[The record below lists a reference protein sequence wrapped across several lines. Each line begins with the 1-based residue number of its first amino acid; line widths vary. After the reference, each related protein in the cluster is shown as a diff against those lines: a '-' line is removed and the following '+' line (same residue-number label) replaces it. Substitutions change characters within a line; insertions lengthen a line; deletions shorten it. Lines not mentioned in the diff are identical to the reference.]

1 MKPKQLTIFIA
12 AALFSLIDIA
22 LTAFDKQ
29 DLRLFTKPLIIPL
42 MIWVYILSIDQTR
55 SWWRDAI
62 VLGLVCSWVGDIL
75 LQVDGMFIPGL
86 CSFLFAHIFY
96 ITFFVSTKSD
106 TKSFFKLRPVM
117 LIAVLAYLI
126 ELMHMLWPTLGPLK
140 IPVLAY
146 GITISIMLSAA
157 LWQYQKLEDRTAI
170 LFIIGAF
177 FFTLSDSIL
186 AINKFRSPFEQA
198 GVYTM
203 TTYIIAQ
210 LLIVVGAI
218 RYRNTPK

>member
-12 AALFSLIDIA
+12 AALFSVVDIA
-22 LTAFDKQ
+22 LTAFHKE

-42 MIWVYILSIDQTR
+42 LIGLYILSINQRR

-62 VLGLVCSWVGDIL
+62 VLGLISSWAGDIL

-86 CSFLFAHIFY
+86 CSFLLAHIFY
-96 ITFFVSTKSD
+96 ISFFVSTKSD

-126 ELMHMLWPTLGPLK
+126 ELMHLLWPTLGPLK
-140 IPVLAY
+140 VPVLAY
-146 GITISIMLSAA
+146 GITISIMMSAA

-177 FFTLSDSIL
+177 FFIVSDSIL
-186 AINKFRSPFEQA
+186 AVNKFRSPFEKA

>member
-12 AALFSLIDIA
+12 AALFSVVDIA
-22 LTAFDKQ
+22 LTAFHKE

-42 MIWVYILSIDQTR
+42 MIGLYIVSIDQRR
-55 SWWRDAI
+55 SWWRDAT
-62 VLGLVCSWVGDIL
+62 VLGLICSWAGDIL

-86 CSFLFAHIFY
+86 CSFLLAHIFY
-96 ITFFVSTKSD
+96 IKFFVSTKSD

-146 GITISIMLSAA
+146 GITISIMMSAA

-177 FFTLSDSIL
+177 FFIVSDSIL
-186 AINKFRSPFEQA
+186 AVNKFRSPFEKA

>member
-12 AALFSLIDIA
+12 AALFSLVDIA
-22 LTAFDKQ
+22 LTAFHKE

-42 MIWVYILSIDQTR
+42 MIGLYILSINQTR

-62 VLGLVCSWVGDIL
+62 VLGLICSWVGDIL

>member
-42 MIWVYILSIDQTR
+42 MIGVYILSIDQTR

-62 VLGLVCSWVGDIL
+62 VLGLICSWAGDIL

-86 CSFLFAHIFY
+86 CSFLLAHIFY
-96 ITFFVSTKSD
+96 IKFFVSTKSD

-126 ELMHMLWPTLGPLK
+126 ELMHMLWPTLGQLK

-146 GITISIMLSAA
+146 GITISIMMSAA

-177 FFTLSDSIL
+177 FFIVSDSIL
-186 AINKFRSPFEQA
+186 AVNKFRSPFEKA

>member
-42 MIWVYILSIDQTR
+42 MIGVYILSIDQTR

-62 VLGLVCSWVGDIL
+62 VLGLICSWVGDIL

>member
-42 MIWVYILSIDQTR
+42 MIGVYILSIDQTR

-62 VLGLVCSWVGDIL
+62 VLGLICSWVGDIL

-126 ELMHMLWPTLGPLK
+126 ELMHILWPTLGPLK

>member
-12 AALFSLIDIA
+12 AALFSVVDIA
-22 LTAFDKQ
+22 LTAFHKE

-42 MIWVYILSIDQTR
+42 MIGLYIVSIDQRR
-55 SWWRDAI
+55 SWWRDAT
-62 VLGLVCSWVGDIL
+62 VLGLICSWAGDIL

-96 ITFFVSTKSD
+96 MKFFVSTKSD
-106 TKSFFKLRPVM
+106 TKSFFILRPVM

-146 GITISIMLSAA
+146 GITISIMMSAA

-177 FFTLSDSIL
+177 FFIVSDSIL
-186 AINKFRSPFEQA
+186 AVNKFRSPFEKA
-198 GVYTM
+198 GVYTI

>member
-1 MKPKQLTIFIA
+1 MKPKQLTVFIA

-42 MIWVYILSIDQTR
+42 MIGVYIISIDQTR

-62 VLGLVCSWVGDIL
+62 VLGLICSWVGDIL

>member
-12 AALFSLIDIA
+12 VALFSLVDIA

-42 MIWVYILSIDQTR
+42 MIGVYILSIDQTR

-62 VLGLVCSWVGDIL
+62 VLGLICSWVGDIL

-86 CSFLFAHIFY
+86 CSFLFAHICY

-126 ELMHMLWPTLGPLK
+126 ELMYMLWPTLGPLK